1 MTLLKHIQHY
11 KKSEGKEK
19 QKLETEL
26 QKDSF
31 SYLTSIAAEEFSI
44 SEHDIENLKQKIDQ
58 KTTPGGR
65 GQGAFVGLMMGL
77 LIGLSIFFVLF
88 NKSKIHPSVRQW
100 FNETSNDSLLSL
112 NNPVSTSDTI
122 FPVIQ
127 QNTSP
132 YQTEHFTTM
141 HNDLRSVNYEK
152 LDNMQ
157 PKDIQVQLPVAD
169 HVEDEQDLV
178 LKFAPNAPVVF
189 IHDLKITN
197 YSLYYGDKTQ
207 KSIDD
212 GIPAQFDNKKE
223 KDLITKLQ
231 EKAEAGFAGKQ
242 IKEAMRQFSK
252 GQYSACIHAM
262 KPLLDIHPADVNALF
277 YTGMSFY
284 YLNND
289 AQSVLYFDKVLADD
303 NNIFH
308 QEAEFYKAL
317 SLMRSNKTEEAKDLF
332 LNIEKAKGFYSQRA
346 SDMLKK

>member
-1 MTLLKHIQHY
+1 MTLLKHIQDY
-11 KKSEGKEK
+11 KKGEKKEK
-19 QKLETEL
+19 QKLENEF
-26 QKDSF
+26 QRDSL
-31 SYLTSIAAEEFSI
+31 SYLSSVAAEEFSI
-44 SEHDIENLKQKIDQ
+44 TERDIQSLNQKIDR
-58 KTTPGGR
+58 KVKSGDRSRNTFT
-65 GQGAFVGLMMGL
+65 GLMMGL
-77 LIGLSIFFVLF
+77 LIGLSVFFVIF
-88 NKSKIHPSVRQW
+88 NKSKIHPSVQQW
-100 FNETSNDSLLSL
+100 LNDSSNDSLLSL
-112 NNPVSTSDTI
+112 NNQVSATDTT

-127 QNTSP
+127 QNASP
-132 YQTEHFTTM
+132 YPAEHFTTM

-152 LDNMQ
+152 LDDMQ

-169 HVEDEQDLV
+169 HVNDEQDLV

-197 YSLYYGDKTQ
+197 YKLYYADKIQ

-231 EKAEAGFAGKQ
+231 EKAEIGFAGKQ
-242 IKEAMRQFSK
+242 IKEATFQFSK
-252 GQYSACIHAM
+252 GQYAACIHAM
-262 KPLLDIHPADVNALF
+262 KPLLEINPTDVNALF

-284 YLNND
+284 YLKND
-289 AQSVLYFDKVLADD
+289 DQSVLYFDKVLSDD

-317 SLMRSNKTEEAKDLF
+317 SLMRSDKSEEAKTLF